1 LKISKPADGAN
12 LIKLAHD
19 GDSNFIVDQL
29 DSDLEETENLV
40 NEIGKYTGTTILDA
54 TEEEETKRQKIQ
66 ADGTWTIV
74 LSDLKTAREM
84 DSSASGRGDGAHLSR
99 RSRSC
104 ETDSQRRE
112 QLHCRFLQRG
122 WL

>member
-12 LIKLAHD
+12 LIKLTHD

-40 NEIGKYTGTTILDA
+40 NEIGKYSGTTILDL
-54 TEEEETKRQKIQ
+54 TDGEETKRL
-66 ADGTWTIV
+66 TWTIV

-84 DSSASGRGDGAHLSR
+84 DNSASGRGDDVLIY
-99 RSRSC
+99 
-104 ETDSQRRE
+104 
-112 QLHCRFLQRG
+112 RG
-122 WL
+122 

>member
-1 LKISKPADGAN
+1 M
-12 LIKLAHD
+12 
-19 GDSNFIVDQL
+19 DQL

-54 TEEEETKRQKIQ
+54 TERNQAKIQ

-84 DSSASGRGDGAHLSR
+84 DSSASGRVTMCSSIEAEPELR
-99 RSRSC
+99 N
-104 ETDSQRRE
+104 
-112 QLHCRFLQRG
+112 
-122 WL
+122 